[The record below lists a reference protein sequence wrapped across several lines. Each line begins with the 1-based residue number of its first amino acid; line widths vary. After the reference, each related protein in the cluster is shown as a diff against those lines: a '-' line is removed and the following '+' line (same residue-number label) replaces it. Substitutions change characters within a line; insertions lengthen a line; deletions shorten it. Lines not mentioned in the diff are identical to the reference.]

1 MNNDLTLDLALRA
14 IVREAVRE
22 EVRAVLAEQDARN
35 VRPLG
40 AEGQGYLSIARAAA
54 FADVAPGTL
63 RRWIRSGRL
72 PVRRAGRVYRVG
84 RADLEDFLAREGQ
97 SAAVAGK
104 ARAILG
110 RAA

>member
-1 MNNDLTLDLALRA
+1 MSNDLTLDLALRA

-22 EVRAVLAEQDARN
+22 EMRAILAEQGARN
-35 VRPLG
+35 VGPPG
-40 AEGQGYLSIARAAA
+40 GEGQGYLSIARAAA

-84 RADLEDFLAREGQ
+84 RADLEDFLARDGR